1 MNKYPEIAVV
11 LVTSHGTIKVN
22 PTTHEP
28 YTFRVPD
35 NMSMTMLNAAAP
47 GVCNMLHSYDADDFS
62 MKMIKSLKKDEIA
75 ELLESEPTAFVDSL
89 IDTLKKYDVAV
100 KKDIYSNQ
108 KIIDDEPPDVDE
120 EQYIYHYDK
129 AYKIRSYG
137 TGSSVINKEF
147 SRNNLT
153 EQNDG
158 IWNFKIIVL
167 NKTGFPD
174 IIREVN
180 GRSIKDNNTYISLET
195 IVNYLKDDKVKHVVF
210 LDLSCSSF
218 VKSPPP
224 QQPQPQ
230 PPSKS
235 LKDIDDDDDE
245 EHISDPRTIRVIRRN
260 IIKKELGGKRITMKI
275 KKRKHSKKTKA
286 YKKHKTIKRR
296 NKSRKYK
303 HIKRN

>member
-11 LVTSHGTIKVN
+11 LVTSHGTIKIN

-75 ELLESEPTAFVDSL
+75 ELLKSEPTAFVDSL

-129 AYKIRSYG
+129 AYKIHSYE
-137 TGSSVINKEF
+137 TGSFVINKEF

-180 GRSIKDNNTYISLET
+180 GRSIKDNNTYITLQT
-195 IVNYLKDDKVKHVVF
+195 IVEYLKSDGVKNLIF

-224 QQPQPQ
+224 N
-230 PPSKS
+230 KS
-235 LKDIDDDDDE
+235 LNDIDDDDDNNSE
-245 EHISDPRTIRVIRRN
+245 EHISDPRTIRGIRRN
-260 IIKKELGGKRITMKI
+260 ILKKKVGGKRITMKI
-275 KKRKHSKKTKA
+275 KKRTHSKKTK
-286 YKKHKTIKRR
+286 KNKTTKRR
-296 NKSRKYK
+296 NKMRKSK
-303 HIKRN
+303 HKKRH

>member
-35 NMSMTMLNAAAP
+35 NMSMTILNAAAP

-62 MKMIKSLKKDEIA
+62 MKTIKSLKNDDIA
-75 ELLESEPTAFVDSL
+75 ELLESDPTAFVDSL
-89 IDTLKKYDVAV
+89 IDTLKKYDIAV

-108 KIIDDEPPDVDE
+108 KNTRDDPPDEDE
-120 EQYIYHYDK
+120 KQYIYHYDK
-129 AYKIRSYG
+129 GYKIHSYES
-137 TGSSVINKEF
+137 GSLVINKEY

-180 GRSIKDNNTYISLET
+180 GRSVRDKDTYITLQT
-195 IVNYLKDDKVKHVVF
+195 IVDYLKDDKVKHVVF

-218 VKSPPP
+218 IKAPPP
-224 QQPQPQ
+224 N
-230 PPSKS
+230 KS
-235 LKDIDDDDDE
+235 LNEIDDDDDDDSE
-245 EHISDPRTIRVIRRN
+245 EHISDERTIRDIRRN
-260 IIKKELGGKRITMKI
+260 IIKKEVGGKRITMKI
-275 KKRKHSKKTKA
+275 KKRTHSKKTKKNKKHKN
-286 YKKHKTIKRR
+286 YKKHKTTKRR
-296 NKSRKYK
+296 TKTQKRKHYTF
-303 HIKRN
+303 